1 MLEKMK
7 TLANLINDQ
16 NKKLQKNILKE
27 ILININQQMA
37 VNIGSKKELKRLI
50 KRIEMLII
58 DIEQNPIL
66 NCMEVI

>member
-27 ILININQQMA
+27 ILININHQME

-66 NCMEVI
+66 NCMEV